1 MAISDAQKVDYL
13 LKKIGYGIS
22 KTDTSTNKSPANESV
37 ASPLLIRGDGLYAQS
52 DLISVVGTL
61 PASNSSVV
69 TVYRDSLSSAVQTT
83 NDGTAATNR
92 TWKTNLTD
100 WIGPEFG
107 SGYAVKVYTGA
118 SLTAATASSSGTAL
132 AVDGSGNNDS
142 WFFDYQSGVL
152 NFADTNVPSSI
163 AAQVWVVG
171 ARYTGQKGITSL
183 LSASTTGTANVSLY
197 DNVTAYTTNQI
208 FFPQFS
214 NISTTG
220 NTQTGVSSSF
230 GFNPSTG
237 TLSTTIVNAAHN
249 GSIGA
254 TTPNTAVFTTATT
267 GGLQAVA
274 LGNVTPGTYVFTTGS
289 VGGLQAVAIGNVTAG
304 TGAFTT
310 LTASTWANITG
321 ATQSTSSSTGALVVT
336 GGAGIGANLY
346 VGGNTTISGNLTV
359 IGTTTTVQ
367 STTLDVS
374 DLNITVAKGAVSAAA
389 ANGAGLTVDGAG
401 ATILYTNATDTWNF
415 NKGLVGTTITT
426 GGLQAQAIGNVTP
439 GTYVFTTGSVG
450 GLQAVAI
457 GNATPGSGAFT
468 TGTFSSTLGVTGAT
482 TMTTATTG
490 GLQAVAIG
498 NATPGTGVFT
508 TGTFNTATTGGLQ
521 AVAIGNV
528 TPGSGAFTTG
538 TFSSTLGVTGAT
550 TLTTATT
557 GGLQAQAI
565 GNVTPGT
572 GVFTTGTFN
581 TATTGGL
588 QAVAIGNV
596 TPGTGVFTTTSTGG
610 LQAVEIGNV
619 TPGSGVFTTTS
630 TGGLQAVAIGNVTPG
645 TGVFVSVQSQA
656 IGNVIPGTAVFT
668 TTSTG
673 GLQAVAIGNVT
684 PGTGAFTTGTF
695 SSTLGVT
702 GATTM
707 TTATTGGLQAVAIG
721 NVTPGTGVFTTG
733 TFNTATTGGLQA
745 VAIGNV
751 TAGTGAFT
759 TLSASTWAN
768 ITGTTAA
775 TSTTTGALVVAG
787 GAGIAGAL
795 HVGSTAT
802 ITGNTA
808 VNNTLYGRGVY
819 DNGVQ
824 VVSTSTGAG
833 NLTISTGGINLT
845 PVGPGAVTT
854 GDSVSIPVITTDA
867 YGRITSIS
875 TAAVTSVAGAANV
888 SFHTQ
893 TVALNNNATF
903 FPTFSNINGGNS
915 IPGTSSLL
923 TYNASTGNLVSQLGF
938 VSSSQASTSTTSG
951 ALQVAGGAGIGGNVH
966 VGGSISAT
974 NEITST
980 KNEEA
985 TSTTTGAI
993 RATGGIATQANLFV
1007 GKAATFNSSQTA
1019 GMDFVVRGKTD
1030 TTLIWARPS
1039 ASYDTVIIGNS
1050 AVAGNVVAGA
1060 KLNINTTDSILIPVG
1075 TNAQRPGN
1083 QGQTDVQGMF
1093 RYSTTQNAI
1102 EWYTGTQ
1109 WNAAS
1114 TQFTVITD
1122 EQFTG
1127 DGSTVAFTMGAAA
1140 TTASTIVSINGV
1152 LQIPTLAYSCSSTT
1166 LTFTEAPASS
1176 DIIDVRRLT
1185 TTTSVTHI
1193 DDATGY
1199 NAIDVDNTDGVTIS
1213 TGTAAKNN
1221 RYRINT
1227 DGAQVSLLANTA
1239 VASANTA
1246 TTIDT
1251 MSTTVYRSA
1260 KYTIQATNGAD
1271 YQVLE
1276 ALLISNG
1283 TTATVIAYGTIQTAG
1298 NLGIISA
1305 TQSGSNALL
1314 QFVALNAST
1323 NVRITKEYL
1332 LI

>member
-69 TVYRDSLSSAVQTT
+69 TVYRDSLSSAVRTT

-100 WIGPEFG
+100 WVGPEFG

-118 SLTAATASSSGTAL
+118 SLTAATASSGTSL
-132 AVDGSGNNDS
+132 PVDGSGNNDS

-457 GNATPGSGAFT
+457 GN
-468 TGTFSSTLGVTGAT
+468 
-482 TMTTATTG
+482 
-490 GLQAVAIG
+490 
-498 NATPGTGVFT
+498 
-508 TGTFNTATTGGLQ
+508 
-521 AVAIGNV
+521 V
-528 TPGSGAFTTG
+528 TPGS
-538 TFSSTLGVTGAT
+538 
-550 TLTTATT
+550 
-557 GGLQAQAI
+557 
-565 GNVTPGT
+565 
-572 GVFTTGTFN
+572 
-581 TATTGGL
+581 
-588 QAVAIGNV
+588 
-596 TPGTGVFTTTSTGG
+596 
-610 LQAVEIGNV
+610 
-619 TPGSGVFTTTS
+619 
-630 TGGLQAVAIGNVTPG
+630 
-645 TGVFVSVQSQA
+645 
-656 IGNVIPGTAVFT
+656 
-668 TTSTG
+668 
-673 GLQAVAIGNVT
+673 
-684 PGTGAFTTGTF
+684 GAFTTGTF

-875 TAAVTSVAGAANV
+875 TAAVTSVVGAANV
-888 SFHTQ
+888 AFHTQ
-893 TVALNNNATF
+893 TVALNNDATF

-923 TYNASTGNLVSQLGF
+923 SYNPGTGNLVSQLGF

-1109 WNAAS
+1109 WNAAT

-1199 NAIDVDNTDGVTIS
+1199 NAIDVDNTNGVTIS

>member
-220 NTQTGVSSSF
+220 NTQTGVNSSF